1 MQRAAGVSSIMNRFA
16 RTYPG
21 GGTARGSGIA
31 RMSRTAAWTSYFRSY
46 FNIESTALG
55 LFFLRDCIAGFL
67 RYYFDILHIEFL
79 WFIPDIFAIVCFAV
93 FIYRCFIVPRNDF
106 GAIVILYTFFSLY
119 LGYMFLESLSGAA
132 SSFKMILPVF
142 VGFSFAG
149 RRLEEYPKLLR
160 FIEIV
165 LYVSICGTIANKFVQ
180 YPWTGHMSEAFGVT
194 HEAGKLWW
202 SDTEI
207 RLSGFAADSTMA
219 GFFLLLGYVITSIR
233 RGVLWCVVFGVIT
246 YIAISATTSKTALGV
261 FVIYGITMAFVRMWP
276 AHRRLSILKFLTTYS
291 FLTLFI
297 PVILIALFSG
307 ETLDH
312 SSKSFFSMQDRI
324 DNSWQKPFIYMQHL
338 MPMGYITGCGLGCF
352 NYPQLLFSNKVSYY
366 VPVDN
371 FYIGT
376 YLMFG
381 PIFVIFLVIVIYNV
395 ASKYTDVY
403 KLTCIF
409 VMNIYSVT
417 VLNYGPAAAL
427 LVLSMSFSDIF
438 VFRRRAG
445 HGDGRN
451 RFGRLYQ
458 NNAPLM
464 TDAKPRQSPH
474 ST

>member
-1 MQRAAGVSSIMNRFA
+1 MNRLA
-16 RTYPG
+16 TAYMPG
-21 GGTARGSGIA
+21 LGARGYGAPRI
-31 RMSRTAAWTSYFRSY
+31 SRAAAWTAYVRAHFS
-46 FNIESTALG
+46 IEGTALG

-67 RYYFDILHIEFL
+67 RYYFDVFHVEFL
-79 WFIPDIFAIVCFAV
+79 WFIPDLVAIACFSV
-93 FIYRCFIVPRNDF
+93 FIYKCFVSPRNNF

-119 LGYMFLESLSGAA
+119 LGYLFLESFAGMA

-149 RRLEEYPKLLR
+149 RRFDEYTKLLR

-165 LYVSICGTIANKFVQ
+165 LYVSICGVLANKFVQ

-202 SDTEI
+202 SDSEV

-233 RGVLWCVVFGVIT
+233 RGTLWCVVIGIAT
-246 YIAISATTSKTALGV
+246 YSAISATTSKTALGV
-261 FVIYGITMAFVRMWP
+261 LVIYFVTMAAVRLLPYSRRFV
-276 AHRRLSILKFLTTYS
+276 AVKLLATYS
-291 FLTLFI
+291 FLTLLI
-297 PVILIALFSG
+297 PVILIAMFSG
-307 ETLDH
+307 ETLTH
-312 SSKSFFSMQDRI
+312 STKFFYSMMDRI
-324 DNSWQKPFIYMQHL
+324 DNSWQKPFIYMEKL
-338 MPMGYITGCGLGCF
+338 MPAGYFTGCGLGCF
-352 NYPQLLFSNKVSYY
+352 NYPQALFSNKVSYY

-371 FYIGT
+371 FYLGT

-381 PIFVIFLVIVIYNV
+381 PIFIIFVGVVIYNV
-395 ASKYTDVY
+395 AVKYTDVY

-438 VFRRRAG
+438 NFKRSSDYATAGARLKRFYESEPVAVGGSQDDKLRR
-445 HGDGRN
+445 
-451 RFGRLYQ
+451 
-458 NNAPLM
+458 
-464 TDAKPRQSPH
+464 S
-474 ST
+474 S